1 MVNYIKIGGKER
13 PLAFGYAVAYAYESQ
28 TGGNYNEL
36 LFQVAGEIDQ
46 VRLGAAEAK
55 TDRDIIDAASAM
67 HIKPIT
73 DLVLFGL
80 KYAHRKEGVE
90 IDFEPEDVAEWLF
103 TDQKAMQDCVTALF
117 ESLPKPSGEIDTSA
131 KKKMTARPG
140 STGKGLSKRL
150 RQ

>member
-13 PLAFGYAVAYAYESQ
+13 PMAFGYAVAYAYETQ

-36 LFQVAGEIDQ
+36 IFQVAGEIDQ
-46 VRLGAAEAK
+46 VSNAVSDNDMKGVA
-55 TDRDIIDAASAM
+55 TAM
-67 HIKPIT
+67 HIKPLT
-73 DLVLFGL
+73 DLVFFGL

-103 TDQKAMQDCVTALF
+103 MDQRAMQDCVTALF
-117 ESLPKPSGEIDTSA
+117 ESLPKPSGESDASA